1 MDGDLDGDGVVTTHE
16 LNVAVKAELEREKL
30 QRLAG
35 VSSKRV
41 EEDLGVEVGIDIATT
56 AHTCLWAICYR

>member
-1 MDGDLDGDGVVTTHE
+1 MMDGDLDGDGVVTTHE
-16 LNVAVKAELEREKL
+16 MNVAIKAELEREKL

-41 EEDLGVEVGIDIATT
+41 EEELGMEVQCDI
-56 AHTCLWAICYR
+56 RVRVRP